1 MKETELGGK
10 RRQRMTK
17 IGTVKGERERL
28 REMDY
33 NEKKK
38 K

>member
-17 IGTVKGERERL
+17 IGTVKKEREQLRVRN
-28 REMDY
+28 REMGM
-33 NEKKK
+33 K
-38 K
+38 